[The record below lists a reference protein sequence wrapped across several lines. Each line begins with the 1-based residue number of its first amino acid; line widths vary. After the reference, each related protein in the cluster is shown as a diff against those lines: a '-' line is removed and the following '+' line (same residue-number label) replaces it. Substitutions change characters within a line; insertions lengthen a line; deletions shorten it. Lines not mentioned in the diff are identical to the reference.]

1 MPGRR
6 AVVVG
11 VIGGVGSGKSSV
23 ANELARLANVRI
35 IDADAAGHQ
44 ALTQQCIQQQIRRR
58 FGGDVFNDR
67 GGIERR
73 RLAALVFG
81 SNPEQIQARHD
92 LNQIVHPQIRFQLQ
106 QELEEA
112 QQNSELDVIV
122 LDAALLL
129 EAGWNDLCDAVVY
142 IDTPREQRLARV
154 LSSRGWT
161 AEDLVRREQSQLP
174 LEDKRA
180 AADFVVDNSGLIED
194 AGRQLWSWIRQQ
206 SPETEDR
213 GSRMED

>member
-23 ANELARLANVRI
+23 ANELARHANVRI

-44 ALTQQCIQQQIRRR
+44 ALTHPYIQQQIRRR
-58 FGGDVFNDR
+58 FGDEVFNDR
-67 GGIERR
+67 GEIERR

-81 SNPEQIQARHD
+81 SNPEQIQARLD
-92 LNQIVHPQIRFQLQ
+92 LNHIVHPQIRSQLQ
-106 QELEEA
+106 QELDNA
-112 QQNSELDVIV
+112 RQDCALDVII

-154 LSSRGWT
+154 LSSRGWS
-161 AEDLVRREQSQLP
+161 AEDLARREQSQLP

-206 SPETEDR
+206 PPKTEDR